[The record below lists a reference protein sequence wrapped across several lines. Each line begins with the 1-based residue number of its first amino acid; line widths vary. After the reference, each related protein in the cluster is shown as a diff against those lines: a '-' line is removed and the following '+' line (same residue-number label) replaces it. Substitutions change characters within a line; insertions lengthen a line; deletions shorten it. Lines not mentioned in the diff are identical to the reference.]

1 MCLNCFSFNS
11 LSWKVYGSNP
21 NSWSFK
27 FIKNLAQIMITFSK
41 VSKTKINLI
50 YAKMV
55 KVLWYIGIFLDEG
68 KNSPNIIIGMT
79 IIGK

>member
-1 MCLNCFSFNS
+1 
-11 LSWKVYGSNP
+11 
-21 NSWSFK
+21 
-27 FIKNLAQIMITFSK
+27 MITFSK